1 MTPFAQRFSA
11 YLAGS
16 VARRIVGAAGLIA
29 VLTAASRLVAVAR
42 DMILAAQFGLGG
54 TLDALFIVLTLYQFV
69 QSVFLVALSGAFI
82 PTFAAVRLDEGEAAA
97 DRLWRDSAGRALLL
111 FVALAVIVAG
121 AAPLYLPLI
130 AGGLGPDLALA
141 NRLVLLLAPF
151 LVLSGAIALLG
162 AVINTDR
169 KFALPA
175 LTPAINSAIAI
186 MLLLWQGERFGVAAL
201 AAGMTLGTAI
211 ETVVLARAVRR
222 RGLSLR
228 PRVATPAHPK
238 VHDVRREYVAS
249 IAGTAM
255 LAASVLVSQAMAS
268 GLGDRA
274 VSALNLGGRVVFF
287 VVLLVGTSLST
298 ATIAHASD
306 LAARGRTDELL
317 PLADR
322 FARWIMLA
330 TLPAG
335 ALLILL
341 AEPLMRLVY
350 QRGAFSSADT
360 DLVAGVHSALVLQLP
375 FYLANGMLVRMV
387 AAAKANELL
396 FQGAAI
402 SLAVTVAANYVLMQ
416 IWGVVGIAA
425 AAAFAHLA
433 LFAFLRWRLAVTLR
447 QRHA

>member
-1 MTPFAQRFSA
+1 MTTIAERLAA
-11 YLAGS
+11 YFGGS
-16 VARRIVGAAGLIA
+16 VARRIVSAAGLIA
-29 VLTAASRLVAVAR
+29 ALTAVSRLVAVAR
-42 DMILAAQFGLGG
+42 DMVLAAQFGLGG

-97 DRLWRDSAGRALLL
+97 DRLWRDSAGRALIL
-111 FVALAVIVAG
+111 FAALAIVVAG
-121 AAPLYLPLI
+121 GAPFYLPLI
-130 AGGLGPDLALA
+130 AGGLGPDLGLA

-162 AVINTDR
+162 SVINTDR

-175 LTPAINSAIAI
+175 LTPAINSAVAIA
-186 MLLLWQGERFGVAAL
+186 LLLWQGDRFGVAAL
-201 AAGMTLGTAI
+201 AAGMTLGTLI
-211 ETVVLARAVRR
+211 ETVVLAMAVRR

-228 PRVATPAHPK
+228 PRLAAPVHPK
-238 VHDVRREYVAS
+238 VAVVRGEYIAS

-255 LAASVLVSQAMAS
+255 LAASVLISQAMAS
-268 GLGDRA
+268 TLGDRA

-306 LAARGRTDELL
+306 LAARGRTNELL

-322 FARWIMLA
+322 FAKWIMLA
-330 TLPAG
+330 TLPLG
-335 ALLILL
+335 AALILL

-350 QRGAFSSADT
+350 QRGAFSVADT
-360 DLVAGVHSALVLQLP
+360 ALVAAVHSALVLQLP

-402 SLAVTVAANYVLMQ
+402 SLTVTVVANYVLMQ
-416 IWGVVGIAA
+416 YWGVVGIAA

-433 LFAFLRWRLAVTLR
+433 LYVFLRWRLAATLR
-447 QRHA
+447 QRAA